1 MNKINAILLGK
12 ISNQK
17 ETLKIV
23 IFVMGHLELN
33 EVLPDALLH
42 LSESP
47 NCWKSAK
54 YTPRV

>member
-33 EVLPDALLH
+33 EVLSDALLR
-42 LSESP
+42 LSESS
-47 NCWKSAK
+47 NRWKSAK

>member
-23 IFVMGHLELN
+23 IFVMGQ
-33 EVLPDALLH
+33 P
-42 LSESP
+42 
-47 NCWKSAK
+47 
-54 YTPRV
+54 

>member
-33 EVLPDALLH
+33 AVLPDALLR

-47 NCWKSAK
+47 NRWKSAK

>member
-23 IFVMGHLELN
+23 IFVIVHLELN
-33 EVLPDALLH
+33 EVLPDALLR

-47 NCWKSAK
+47 NRWKSVK